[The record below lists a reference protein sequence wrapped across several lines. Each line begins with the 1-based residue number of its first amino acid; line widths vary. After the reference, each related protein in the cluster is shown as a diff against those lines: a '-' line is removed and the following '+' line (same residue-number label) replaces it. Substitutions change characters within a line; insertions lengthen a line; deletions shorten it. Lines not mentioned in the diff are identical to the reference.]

1 VDESEK
7 KARENLT
14 PYYLSTPLF
23 SEVCIGL
30 RKWTRTKKSTMSR
43 KWARVRRGDDM
54 MLGSIYETLLC
65 DGIVPPEDKNN
76 SFSLFRECSDS
87 PISKTFPS
95 FACMTCR
102 LSLPD
107 REYGI
112 QEKYSLLCPIR
123 EIGFYPTHSDI

>member
-14 PYYLSTPLF
+14 PYYLSTSLF

-43 KWARVRRGDDM
+43 KWARMRRGDDM

-76 SFSLFRECSDS
+76 SFSLF
-87 PISKTFPS
+87 
-95 FACMTCR
+95 
-102 LSLPD
+102 
-107 REYGI
+107 
-112 QEKYSLLCPIR
+112 
-123 EIGFYPTHSDI
+123 